1 MTDRAGRD
9 GAENGLVT
17 RAQRSGAGLNVREKY
32 A

>member
-9 GAENGLVT
+9 VAKNGLVT